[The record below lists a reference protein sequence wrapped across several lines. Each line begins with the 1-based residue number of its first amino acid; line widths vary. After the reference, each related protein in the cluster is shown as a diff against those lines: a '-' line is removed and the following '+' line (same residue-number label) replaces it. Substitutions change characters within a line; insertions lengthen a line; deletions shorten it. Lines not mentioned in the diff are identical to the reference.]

1 MIILIRTELRCA
13 GKMPRGLVCLSAGS
27 IEAHGLEQTRAGRD
41 EDENCVQGLEGSAF
55 EGGTVF

>member
-1 MIILIRTELRCA
+1 MCRENAKGPCV
-13 GKMPRGLVCLSAGS
+13 PVCRQYRSS
-27 IEAHGLEQTRAGRD
+27 RAQEDKGRD